1 MALGPRPG
9 SGGAEIGS
17 RRKRRSSTP
26 FDVVAGRNSVRAALA
41 AGARTVRTVVVDRAG
56 GGAAVD
62 EIKRLAREVGAELNA
77 ASSRELTKLVGGD
90 FHQGVAAYAA
100 KMPMPTWEELMAA
113 PRAGR
118 PFVVLDHVEDPR
130 NLGAVVRSAAAFGA
144 AGVFF
149 PPRRQVRITPTVAKV
164 AEGGVEYVPV
174 VPVSNVAQFLRQIK
188 DAGVWRYGLEAD
200 GDARMGEI
208 EFGEG
213 AAFVFGGEGAG
224 LSRAARDECD
234 AAVAIPLA
242 GNISSLNVAAAA
254 AVTLYEFRRQYPPAV
269 TVS

>member
-1 MALGPRPG
+1 M
-9 SGGAEIGS
+9 
-17 RRKRRSSTP
+17 
-26 FDVVAGRNSVRAALA
+26 
-41 AGARTVRTVVVDRAG
+41 RTVVVDRSAG
-56 GGAAVD
+56 GEAVD
-62 EIKRLAREVGAELNA
+62 EIRRLAREVGAELNVV
-77 ASSRELTKLVGGD
+77 SSRELTRLAGGD

-100 KMPMPTWEELMAA
+100 KIAVPTWEELMAA

-130 NLGAVVRSAAAFGA
+130 NLGAIVRSAAAFGA
-144 AGVFF
+144 GGVFF
-149 PPRRQVRITPTVAKV
+149 PPRRQVQITPSVVKV

-188 DAGVWRYGLEAD
+188 EAGVWRYGLEAD
-200 GDARMGEI
+200 GETRMGEL

-224 LSRAARDECD
+224 LSAAVRGECD

-242 GNISSLNVAAAA
+242 GNVSSLNVAAAA
-254 AVTLYEFRRQYPPAV
+254 AVTLYEFRRQFPLAV
-269 TVS
+269 AVS